1 MTNELKRAIKFL
13 KELHKKI
20 QKHNKSYKKYT
31 KYKTK
36 KDFQIDPVT
45 KFDLNTELLIRNEI
59 NKNFKGHNIVGEEF
73 EEQNKNSK
81 FTWYLDPIDGTKS
94 LIMGL
99 PNWSNLI
106 GLYYEDK
113 CILSYANFPILNK
126 FYIAYNSKA
135 YVVSKNIKKIIN
147 CNKLAKIRNMKLTIN
162 TLHSI
167 RERKIYNYLRQYK
180 GFFKIT
186 GVDALNFCSIAE
198 GKFDV
203 LIESGLKKIDIF
215 PIRMIVENS
224 GAILTD
230 WEGGVKFE
238 KGRVLVAPN
247 KKIHNYYLKILK
259 KL

>member
-20 QKHNKSYKKYT
+20 QEHNKSYKKYT

-59 NKNFKGHNIVGEEF
+59 NKNFEGHNIVGEEF

-106 GLYYEDK
+106 GLYYKDK
-113 CILSYANFPILNK
+113 CILSYANFPLLNK

-135 YVVSKNIKKIIN
+135 YVVKKGIKRIIK
-147 CNKLAKIRNMKLTIN
+147 CNKLAKVNNMKLTIN

-167 RERKIYNYLRQYK
+167 RQKKIYNYLLQYK
-180 GFFKIT
+180 GFFKVT

-215 PIRMIVENS
+215 PIRRIVENS

-230 WEGGVKFE
+230 WKDGVNFE
-238 KGRVLVAPN
+238 KGRVLVTTN
-247 KKIHNYYLKILK
+247 KKIHNYFLKILK